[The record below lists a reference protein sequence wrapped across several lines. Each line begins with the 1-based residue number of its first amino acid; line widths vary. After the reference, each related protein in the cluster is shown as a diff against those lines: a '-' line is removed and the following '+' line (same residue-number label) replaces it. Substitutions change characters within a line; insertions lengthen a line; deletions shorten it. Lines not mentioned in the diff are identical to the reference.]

1 LEFLDLWR
9 GRGRATGKDI
19 AKTGQELTT
28 PTRRVI
34 MFLDTLCVSPVAAGV
49 TALTAKKT
57 GVLAIFEEKTLF
69 LGKKN

>member
-1 LEFLDLWR
+1 
-9 GRGRATGKDI
+9 
-19 AKTGQELTT
+19 
-28 PTRRVI
+28 